1 MTSEQEK
8 LYLKRIDELLSERD
22 LAKRELAKLRE
33 RTADAEGWKQKA
45 DALEIAL
52 KARGRMEDVMIEALE
67 PFASRA
73 RGSNYVPDDGTVT
86 VFMKDCRLALDAVNP
101 VTAAARAQS
110 SYEVGVGA
118 VDKIKD
124 ALDGI
129 RARGLNLK
137 AYATGWERHHWKASL
152 WVDDVDGETVCYGPS
167 AWEALEA
174 AGAAAHIRLQ
184 ESKQERSYG
193 AC

>member
-22 LAKRELAKLRE
+22 LAKRELTKMRE
-33 RTADAEGWKQKA
+33 RVGEAGDWPGVHR
-45 DALEIAL
+45 L
-52 KARGRMEDVMIEALE
+52 MVEALE

-73 RGSNYVPDDGTVT
+73 RGANYVPDDGTVT
-86 VFMKDCRLALDAVNP
+86 VFMKDCRVALDAVNP

-110 SYEVGVGA
+110 SYEVGVGS
-118 VDKIKD
+118 VGKTKD

-137 AYATGWERHHWKASL
+137 AYATGWERHHWKASI
-152 WVDDVDGETVCYGPS
+152 WVDGVDGETVCYGPS
-167 AWEALEA
+167 SWEALEA
-174 AGAAAHIRLQ
+174 AGAAANIRLQ